1 MRNLKKWICILAAAT
16 LLAAA
21 LPAGAE
27 SASGKGETPRMT
39 AERLEEM
46 NGGPEGIHLRNGAVT
61 LLEGRCTEEKITE
74 PEGAARAV
82 ESMIGMIGGDERSRF
97 EYLRTL
103 TDAAGNRYYVFKQMY
118 DNTTVLNGAVKVVTD
133 PEGNMIGLVSSVEA
147 DLPEAEE
154 SEGITAAQAED
165 TVLREA
171 EKRGAAPAVVPD
183 ATEKMILP
191 LVTSIANEENELDES
206 RFVWVVYTE
215 NPDSGVAGVTDL
227 PYLAHYVTMAGEYLY
242 SLPTIRPG
250 DEAGSTGFGAGYV
263 FEFMEPAEYTGYVD
277 LSDGTEKEITV
288 TLMRDRRTGM
298 YYLGNIERRII
309 VADCWEFLYNGGNV
323 VLEYSPDNREW
334 DQTGLLSLYNYCRAW
349 DYYAAI
355 GWKGGDG
362 KETPIM
368 ILNNYCDEKK
378 VPVDNA
384 AYVGKALGWQLFVSS
399 RENDYSQCLDVIA
412 HEYTHCVTGAAMTYN
427 SYVNDYGAIN
437 EAISDIQGNICEM
450 MAGATEDA
458 AWTLGETGLQPVRSM
473 SDPHSFGQPE
483 FVWDLYYD
491 APVQTPTVINDVG
504 GVHSNSS
511 LLNLIAW
518 RLCEKGGMT
527 LEEARAFWFAVDCAM
542 VPGTDYPQM
551 SELLPWVLKTQGMER
566 YSGALEE
573 AVAATRIGTRD
584 VPDIP
589 DRQTCLLTLE
599 LPETEMFMDGNWAL
613 EIVSLN
619 DQALGLLAGQLEQSG
634 LEEALMLALADVETE
649 GDESLTPEEEEQ
661 LTLFLEDLM
670 QDLYYS
676 DMGSAGEDGRTIRMM
691 CPQGR
696 TIPLLVHLAMDQDS
710 AAPEALGAA
719 VFVGGAWY
727 DLSGLIELA
736 DKLVNKPEELRF
748 EDVIGAL
755 DNGLLTDLFITWL
768 EHADEVESIADYLKL
783 IAFEIPEGESC
794 ELPAKGLEGIRVTEV
809 SLDIGDEIP
818 ESAPARKSRP
828 VPGAW
833 EEAQEETADE
843 APTE

>member
-1 MRNLKKWICILAAAT
+1 MGNLKKWICILAAVT
-16 LLAAA
+16 LLSAA

-27 SASGKGETPRMT
+27 NASGKGGTPRLT
-39 AERLEEM
+39 AERLEEI
-46 NGGPEGIHLRNGAVT
+46 NGGPDGIHRRDGAVT

-74 PEGAARAV
+74 PESAAQAV
-82 ESMIGMIGGDERSRF
+82 ESMIGLIGGDERSRF

-133 PEGNMIGLVSSVEA
+133 PEGNMIGLTSSVEA

-154 SEGITAAQAED
+154 SEGITAALAEE

-171 EKRGAAPAVVPD
+171 KKRDAVPAVVHG

-191 LVTSIANEENELDES
+191 LVTSTDNEENELDES

-215 NPDSGVAGVTDL
+215 NPDGGVAGMTDL
-227 PYLAHYVTMAGEYLY
+227 PYLAHYVTMTGEYLY

-263 FEFMEPAEYTGYVD
+263 FEFMEPADYTGYVD
-277 LSDGTEKEITV
+277 LSDGTEKKITV
-288 TLMRDRRTGM
+288 TLMRDSRTGM

-362 KETPIM
+362 KATPVM
-368 ILNNYCDEKK
+368 ILNNFCDKDK
-378 VPVDNA
+378 APVDNA
-384 AYVGKALGWQLFVSS
+384 AYIGYALGWQLFASS
-399 RENDYSQCLDVIA
+399 RENDYSQSLDVIA
-412 HEYTHCVTGAAMTYN
+412 HEFTHCVTGAAMTYN
-427 SYVNDYGAIN
+427 SYINDYGAIN
-437 EAISDIQGNICEM
+437 EAISDIQGNLCEM
-450 MAGATEDA
+450 MSGATEDT
-458 AWTLGETGLQPVRSM
+458 AWMLGETGLEPVRSM
-473 SDPHSFGQPE
+473 SDPHRFGQPE
-483 FVWDLYYD
+483 YVWDLYYD
-491 APVQTPTVINDVG
+491 APVQTPTMINDVG

-511 LLNLIAW
+511 LLNRIAW

-551 SELLPWVLKTQGMER
+551 SELLPWVLKTQRMER
-566 YSGALEE
+566 YRGALEE
-573 AVAATRIGTRD
+573 AIAETRIGTREI
-584 VPDIP
+584 PDIT
-589 DRQTCLLTLE
+589 DRHACLLTLA
-599 LPETEMFMDGNWAL
+599 LPEKEMFMDGNWAL

-619 DQALGLLAGQLEQSG
+619 DQALGILAGETEPSG
-634 LEEALMLALADVETE
+634 AEKALLEALMDVKTE
-649 GDESLTPEEEEQ
+649 GDESLTPDEEEK
-661 LTLFLEDLM
+661 LTAFLRELM
-670 QDLYYS
+670 QDLLYK

-696 TIPLLVHLAMDQDS
+696 TFPLLLHLAMDEDS
-710 AAPEALGAA
+710 VVPEALGAA
-719 VFVGGAWY
+719 VLVGGTWY

-736 DKLVNKPEELRF
+736 DKLISQPEKLRF
-748 EDVIGAL
+748 EDVTGAL

-768 EHADEVESIADYLKL
+768 EHADEITNLADYLKL
-783 IAFEIPEGESC
+783 IAFEITDGETC

-809 SLDIGDEIP
+809 RLDIDREIP

-828 VPGAW
+828 APGAG
-833 EEAQEETADE
+833 EETVLNRT
-843 APTE
+843 P